1 MATFIEV
8 LHYLS
13 PGKSF
18 YSLGETYED
27 IVWEEGSPRF
37 TKEEFL
43 ETFEVVD
50 QVKNEKNQARVSA
63 ITKLQSLG
71 LTEDEAKAIA
81 GVQD

>member
-1 MATFIEV
+1 MATFFEV

-18 YSLGETYED
+18 YSVGETYED
-27 IVWEEGSPRF
+27 IIWEDGSPRF

-43 ETFEVVD
+43 AAFETVD
-50 QVKNEKNQARVSA
+50 QIKNEKNQARVSA

-71 LTEDEAKAIA
+71 LTEDEAKAIV
-81 GVQD
+81 GI